1 MRHAIRTFVGVE
13 VSAQVRT
20 RAGQL
25 MARLGTTGAKV
36 KWVELHN
43 LHLTLKFLGDVDA
56 RELPQVCSAVAKAV
70 RTLPAFEIE
79 LVGAGA
85 FPTAARPRTLWMGV
99 GRGTEGL
106 IEIHERLE
114 QELAGLG
121 FRREGRRYQPHLTIG
136 RVRGE
141 QAEAV
146 AAIVTELASF
156 PGGVS
161 SVDEVVVFSSELARQ
176 GPTYQAMFQ
185 VPLEG

>member
-1 MRHAIRTFVGVE
+1 MRHAIRTFVAVE
-13 VSAQVRT
+13 VSADVRA

-25 MARLGTTGAKV
+25 MARLGATGTKV
-36 KWVELHN
+36 KWVELRN

-56 RELPQVCSAVAKAV
+56 RELPQVCTAVAEAV

-85 FPTAARPRTLWMGV
+85 FPTASRPRTLWMGV
-99 GRGTEGL
+99 GRGSEGL
-106 IEIHERLE
+106 IEVHERLE
-114 QELAGLG
+114 RGLAGLG

-141 QAEAV
+141 KADALADVVAEL
-146 AAIVTELASF
+146 ESF

-161 SVDEVVVFSSELARQ
+161 SVDEVVVFSSELAKE
-176 GPTYQAMFQ
+176 GPTYEAMFQ
-185 VPLEG
+185 APLEG